1 VTPFKKKINQVDGIY
16 LDQSFDSIT
25 KKVSDFYTK
34 NPFPNYKPNDNKNT
48 ILTSGDKTYLK
59 GLKKIVGYRKKILEV
74 GCGTGQFSNYFAI
87 GSNNSIYALDP
98 TLESLKIAKRF
109 SDKNNIKNV
118 TYVNGSI
125 FEDIFEEEYFDLVFC
140 SGVLH
145 HTKDTY
151 LGFKKSINLL
161 KKGGL
166 ILIGLYNSY
175 SKLPVKKILYNFLG
189 YKFISLIDPILK
201 NSKISNEEKMAWV
214 QDQYNH
220 PVENSHSIEEVLNWF
235 DNNKIIPIAGI
246 PEFNNINLY
255 NIDQDLEDNKPV
267 VANNRI
273 SIILKQIAMNF
284 NILGGD
290 GSLFCILGRK
300 K

>member
-1 VTPFKKKINQVDGIY
+1 MTPFKKKINQVDGIY

-48 ILTSGDKTYLK
+48 ILTSGDKKYLK